1 MPPFLVPGLG
11 KEEASNICMNHC
23 RAMCC
28 RGPLLLELAS
38 EEVDSFLA
46 NGERLQVE
54 VRLNRGMN
62 EAAWLKFADH
72 EGERCPML
80 DPDSFACR
88 IYEDR
93 PARCREFPV
102 RKTPGCAISGG

>member
-11 KEEASNICMNHC
+11 QEEASNICMNQC

-28 RGPLLLELAS
+28 RGPLLLELAP
-38 EEVDSFLA
+38 EEVEDFLE
-46 NGERLQVE
+46 NGKSLDVE
-54 VRLNRGMN
+54 VRISRGVN
-62 EAAWLKFADH
+62 DAAWLKFADH
-72 EGERCPML
+72 AGERCPML
-80 DPDSFACR
+80 DPASFACR
-88 IYEDR
+88 IYEQR